1 MTIQRNDLGLS
12 LWLIPPGSYAST
24 SNLSKLT
31 TTIFPTSP
39 NFPQS
44 PSFLPHVTLTS
55 FIPVAAQFT
64 LPSLELESLPPP
76 DVQYSEL
83 SHSDAYF
90 KFIFLR
96 IKKTASLLALA
107 KHVRDRILP
116 DARAFDEASYDPH
129 ISLVYSDEQATEAR
143 VKYVTSEMSM
153 AIGNSPGW
161 TGGKVVLV
169 DTTSSNVEEW
179 KIVDEWLF
187 PES

>member
-1 MTIQRNDLGLS
+1 MQRNDLGLS
-12 LWLIPPGSYAST
+12 LWLIPPESYEHT
-24 SNLSKLT
+24 SSLSKLT
-31 TTIFPTSP
+31 TTTFPTSP
-39 NFPQS
+39 SFPHS
-44 PSFLPHVTLTS
+44 PSFLPHISLTS
-55 FIPVAAQFT
+55 FIPIASQVS
-64 LPSLELESLPPP
+64 LSSLELESLPPP

-83 SHSDAYF
+83 THSDAYF

-96 IKKTASLLALA
+96 VKKTASLLALA
-107 KHVRDRILP
+107 RHVRDRVLP

-129 ISLVYSDEQATEAR
+129 ISLVYSDEQATETR
-143 VKYVTSEMSM
+143 VKYVVSEMGI

-161 TGGKVVLV
+161 TGGKVALI